1 MKTGKM
7 LKTAALLAAII
18 LNIFAVTIVCFAE
31 TDTSAP
37 AATTGASE
45 AVTDASS
52 ASGTIPEPSLNSETG
67 IVINADTGEVLW
79 GKDEHTRY
87 YPASIT
93 KVMTALLVMEN
104 CKMDDM
110 VTFSKAATTNLESG
124 ATTARMSA
132 GDKMTVRDCLYA
144 LMLKSANEVANALA
158 EHIAGSVPAFAEM
171 MNKRAKEL
179 GCKNTTFVNPNGLN
193 DPNHMTTAYD
203 MALITAAAFKY
214 DELRKIDTTTLYRL
228 PPSKL
233 DKSGFLVNIN
243 NKILMKNHEKYYE
256 YAIASKTGYTSKAG
270 NTLTTM
276 AEKDGVRLVAV
287 TMKNKKYLAHY
298 DDTKAL
304 FEYGF
309 KTMAQRGDI
318 VPAETPGEN
327 ASDTAA
333 EPSSDS
339 STAATAAAAETALGE
354 NAAAGTDSS
363 VDPGAVQEIIELVAP
378 SQVSQ

>member
-37 AATTGASE
+37 AATTGVSE
-45 AVTDASS
+45 TATDASS
-52 ASGTIPEPSLNSETG
+52 ASETIPEPSLNSATG

-79 GKDEHTRY
+79 GKDENTRY

-104 CKMDDM
+104 CKMDEM

-124 ATTARMSA
+124 ATTARMSE

-158 EHIAGSVPAFAEM
+158 EHIAGSVPAFADM
-171 MNKRAKEL
+171 MNRRAKEL
-179 GCKNTTFVNPNGLN
+179 GCRNTTFVNPNGLN
-193 DPNHMTTAYD
+193 DANHMTTAYD

-214 DELRKIDTTTLYRL
+214 DELRKIDTTSLYRL

-233 DKSGFLVNIN
+233 DKSGLLVSIN
-243 NKILMKNHEKYYE
+243 NKILMPKHEKYYE
-256 YAIASKTGYTSKAG
+256 YAIAGKTGYTSKAG

-309 KTMAQRGDI
+309 KTMAQRGAR
-318 VPAETPGEN
+318 VPAE
-327 ASDTAA
+327 
-333 EPSSDS
+333 
-339 STAATAAAAETALGE
+339 
-354 NAAAGTDSS
+354 
-363 VDPGAVQEIIELVAP
+363 VVELIAP
-378 SQVSQ
+378 Q